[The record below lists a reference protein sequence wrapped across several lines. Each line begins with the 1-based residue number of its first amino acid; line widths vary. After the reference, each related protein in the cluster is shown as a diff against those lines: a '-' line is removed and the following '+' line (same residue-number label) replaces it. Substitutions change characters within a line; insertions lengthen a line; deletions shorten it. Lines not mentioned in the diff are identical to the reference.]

1 MQTFKNSTSCTAGTG
16 TISIKHFH
24 FGSVDSTQN
33 KCQEIIQ
40 TYYRE
45 GKDLPSSD
53 PSAIWAV
60 TASEQTQGRGTNQR
74 LWTSIPGNMFLTV
87 GVPMDLLPLKIR
99 TILPLKVGTIL
110 ASCVHDFLQTQTKH
124 FENSTKATEAVLCL
138 KWPNDVLLNDC
149 KVAGVLIE
157 SFSAVS
163 KINNNQYIYYFLL
176 GIGVNVA
183 QTPKTFYD
191 GRNARAAA
199 CLADYCCVNDKDADS
214 AEDETSIL
222 LAMTITN
229 RIHQWLTHMQLIE
242 KNSQDEQEEQC
253 RIIQSWE
260 RWAQPWLGKKT
271 HVRDQTTNNVIIPLG
286 IQQDGQ
292 LKVQYVSENNSS
304 FYQVGLLPMTD
315 YLL

>member
-87 GVPMDLLPLKIR
+87 AVPMDLLQLKIR

-110 ASCVHDFLQTQTKH
+110 ASCVHDFLQTHTKH
-124 FENSTKATEAVLCL
+124 SEDTTKATEAVLSL
-138 KWPNDVLLNDC
+138 KWPNDVLLNDL

-163 KINNNQYIYYFLL
+163 KVNNNQYIYYVLL

-183 QTPKTFYD
+183 HTPTIFYD
-191 GRNARAAA
+191 GRNARTAT
-199 CLADYCCVNDKDADS
+199 CLADYCSVNDRDADS
-214 AEDETSIL
+214 EEDDTSIL

-229 RIHQWLTHMQLIE
+229 RIHQWFTRIQLIE
-242 KNSQDEQEEQC
+242 KNSEEEQEEQYG
-253 RIIQSWE
+253 IIQSWE
-260 RWAQPWLGKKT
+260 RWAQPWMGKIT
-271 HVRDQTTNNVIIPLG
+271 YIRDQTTNNVIIPLG

-292 LKVQYVSENNSS
+292 LKVQYVSNNNSS